1 MPDLKKVLKQSLK
14 TLRINVFGVGV
25 LSNKLTERSF
35 FFFLVSVFLFIVRI
49 KCLLLLILFGLCL
62 SKLIFELIGKL
73 RLGHMPSALT

>member
-1 MPDLKKVLKQSLK
+1 MPDLKKVLEQSLK

-25 LSNKLTERSF
+25 LSNKLTKRS